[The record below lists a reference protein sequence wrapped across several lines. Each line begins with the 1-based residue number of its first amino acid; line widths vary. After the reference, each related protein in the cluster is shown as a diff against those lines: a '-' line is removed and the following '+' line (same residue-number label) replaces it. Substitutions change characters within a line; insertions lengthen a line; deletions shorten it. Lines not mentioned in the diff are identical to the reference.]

1 MNVSAHRWQRNVWL
15 VLIMSSVRV
24 FLVVMP
30 VIVPFFQS
38 KGLSMQD
45 VFVLQALFM
54 LMVLVLEVP
63 SGYVADLF
71 GRKGALV
78 AGALF
83 CGLGHSALLV
93 AEGFWDL
100 VLFEACL
107 ALARSLV
114 SGADLAIAYESAR
127 LAEGREDHAVVG
139 RLYAWQTASEACAA
153 LACSAILVLGSLYEV
168 VWLQAV
174 VGWLP
179 LLVVLAVAE
188 PPRDR
193 LAQDQHVQNFRE
205 VLGHILQGGAVLRL
219 TAAVWCVWGLTTYF
233 AVWVMQKIW
242 MAQDIALHHF
252 GYLWA
257 GYMFVAA
264 LAGRLALKLETRLGA
279 AALLSVCGVAPVLGY
294 LGLTVPLLSVLFGV
308 LFFVARGLGV
318 VILQQA
324 FNARV
329 PDAFRA
335 TANSLLGFGFSI
347 CVVLTGPLVGAM
359 VDAWSM
365 HVALAVLAGFSA
377 LVLVCLVTPLVLRV
391 RRTTR
396 RPADAD
402 AVQQASG

>member
-1 MNVSAHRWQRNVWL
+1 MKLSARGWRRNVQL

-63 SGYVADLF
+63 SGYAADLF

-83 CGLGHSALLV
+83 CGLGHSVLLF

-127 LAEGREDHAVVG
+127 LAEGGEDHVVVG

-153 LACSAILVLGSLYEV
+153 LVCSGIMVLGGLSEV
-168 VWLQAV
+168 VWLQAMA
-174 VGWLP
+174 GWLP
-179 LLVVLAVAE
+179 LVVVLAIRE
-188 PPRDR
+188 PPRER
-193 LAQDQHVQNFRE
+193 MTQGRHTQNFRE

-257 GYMFVAA
+257 GYMFAAA
-264 LAGRLALKLETRLGA
+264 LAGRLALRLETRLGA
-279 AALLSVCGVAPVLGY
+279 ATVLAVCGTAPVLGY
-294 LGLTVPLLSVLFGV
+294 LGLTLPLLSVLFGM

-318 VILQQA
+318 VVLQQA

-359 VDAWSM
+359 VDAWPM
-365 HVALAVLAGFSA
+365 NLALAVLAGFSA
-377 LVLVCLVTPLVLRV
+377 LVLACLVTPLVLRV

-396 RPADAD
+396 HPAGEDA
-402 AVQQASG
+402 AHQASG